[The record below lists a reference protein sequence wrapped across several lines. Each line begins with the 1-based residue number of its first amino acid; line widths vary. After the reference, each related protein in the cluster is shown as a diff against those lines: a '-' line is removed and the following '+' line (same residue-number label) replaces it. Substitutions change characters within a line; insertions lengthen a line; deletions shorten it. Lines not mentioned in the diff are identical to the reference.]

1 MTQRLR
7 SDSGFTLIEFM
18 MVLAILGILAATAMV
33 SHRHF
38 AEKARS
44 VEAEVAL
51 AEINRLET
59 LYHANHGTYSGD
71 VAAIGFS
78 LSPTLKYYRLMVR
91 LQDGGT
97 SFQAMAVPLAA
108 TMSQPALVLTH
119 TKDGTALQ
127 QADPLT
133 LVALGGTT
141 AGSSGMSPTDQG
153 AAAGAGTGG
162 NQGKGNCRQGGEAT
176 VAQDGLLDMNF
187 CLR

>member
-7 SDSGFTLIEFM
+7 RDSEFTLIELM
-18 MVLAILGILAATAMV
+18 MVLAILSILAAIAMV
-33 SHRHF
+33 LYGHF

-59 LYHANHGTYSGD
+59 LYHTNHGTYSGD

-78 LSPTLKYYRLMVR
+78 LGPTLKYYRIFVR

-97 SFQAMAVPLAA
+97 SFQAIAVPLAG
-108 TMSQPALVLTH
+108 TKPQQALVLTYL
-119 TKDGTALQ
+119 KGGTALRTV
-127 QADPLT
+127 DPVAVVGLT
-133 LVALGGTT
+133 GDSTALSGTPS
-141 AGSSGMSPTDQG
+141 AVDQG
-153 AAAGAGTGG
+153 VGTNPTKLHCKNGG
-162 NQGKGNCRQGGEAT
+162 DAT

-187 CLR
+187 CLK